1 MTPQPD
7 APVTVRDLHVR
18 YGRDG
23 GGVHAVRG
31 IALDVAAGEV
41 YALLGHNGAGKTST
55 VEVLEGHRHA
65 ASGHVRV
72 LGHDPATA
80 GRELRDRI
88 GIVLQASSI
97 ERALTVGEALR
108 FYGSV
113 YSRPRSVGEL
123 LDLVGLAGK
132 SDVRIGTLSG
142 GQQRRLD
149 LALGIIG
156 SPDLLFLDEPT
167 TGFDPAARRQA
178 WELVRHLCDGGM
190 TVLLTTHYMDEAEQL
205 AHRVGVMAA
214 GQLVAE
220 GTPEQLRARV
230 PEATITFRRPPGV
243 ALDDLALPPGAVVA
257 DDGTVTID
265 TAEPTRVLAAITGG
279 AARHD
284 VELEALTVRRPT
296 LEDVFLR
303 LSGEQAAGQIDEEQP

>member
-1 MTPQPD
+1 MN
-7 APVTVRDLHVR
+7 APVEVRDLHVR
-18 YGRDG
+18 YGD
-23 GGVHAVRG
+23 VHAVRG
-31 IALDVAAGEV
+31 ISLTIAPGEV

-55 VEVLEGHRHA
+55 VEVLEGHRRA
-65 ASGHVRV
+65 TSGTVAV
-72 LGHDPATA
+72 LGHDPAAA

-88 GIVLQASSI
+88 GIVLQASSV

-108 FYGSV
+108 FYGGV
-113 YSRPRSVGEL
+113 YSRPRPADEV

-132 SDVRIGTLSG
+132 AGVRIGTLSG

-149 LALGIIG
+149 LGLGIVG

-178 WELVRHLCDGGM
+178 WELVRHLSASGM
-190 TVLLTTHYMDEAEQL
+190 TVLLTTHYMDEAEHL
-205 AHRVGVMAA
+205 AHRVGVMSA

-220 GTPEQLRARV
+220 GTPAELRARV
-230 PEATITFRRPPGV
+230 PEATITFRRPELL
-243 ALDDLALPPGAVVA
+243 ALADLALPADAVVA

-265 TAEPTRVLAAITGG
+265 TAAPTQVLASITGA
-279 AARHD
+279 AARHA
-284 VELEALTVRRPT
+284 VELDGLTVRRPT

-303 LSGEQAAGQIDEEQP
+303 LSDEPTPDAMAEARP